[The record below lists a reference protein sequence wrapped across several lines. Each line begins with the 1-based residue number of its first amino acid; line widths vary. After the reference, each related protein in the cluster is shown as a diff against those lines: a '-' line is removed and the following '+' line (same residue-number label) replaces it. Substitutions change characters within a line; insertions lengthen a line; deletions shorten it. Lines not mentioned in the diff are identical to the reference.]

1 MAPRVDR
8 PGRSSFPAR
17 WELADPTRDR
27 TARGRGQLGTFV
39 GTTPAAEVQFTRTDR
54 LSILAPDV
62 ADDTAAGLSITFAG
76 RAGTI

>member
-1 MAPRVDR
+1 MAA
-8 PGRSSFPAR
+8 SSAR
-17 WELADPTRDR
+17 LS
-27 TARGRGQLGTFV
+27 V
-39 GTTPAAEVQFTRTDR
+39 ITPAAEVQFTRTDR